1 LIPLGAAPVT
11 WIVQDGVC
19 FAKPK
24 ASSDRGMPAS
34 SDSITGNQR
43 YETLGHRVP
52 GQMTLTLAQPI
63 YVKFNQAGGGLPVTR
78 DA

>member
-1 LIPLGAAPVT
+1 
-11 WIVQDGVC
+11 
-19 FAKPK
+19 
-24 ASSDRGMPAS
+24 MPAS